1 LRYLLVGLGSIG
13 KRHVRLLRTLDADA
27 RIAAWRR
34 GDSGHEPAEGIDQ
47 VMLEEGSLDAWRPD
61 AAVVATPAALHLP
74 AALACARRGV
84 PLFIEKPLA
93 DRLDGLDEL
102 AELCAGQ
109 RLVVMV
115 GYCLRFHPAVA
126 ALTQAARAGRIGRVL
141 SLRAE
146 VGQYLPDWRPG
157 QDYRTG
163 VSARA
168 DLGGGAVLE
177 LSHELDYARW
187 LAGEV
192 RAVRAWTGSIS
203 NLHLGVEDVAE
214 ILLEFEGGAVGSIHL
229 DMVERWPHR
238 SCRVIGTDG
247 TLEWN
252 AGEQRVRVFTPAA
265 GWQKL
270 LEGPVDP
277 DAMYLAELRHFLDC
291 VRTGERPLIDLGEG
305 RRVLEIALAAKQA
318 AALNRGVA
326 V

>member
-1 LRYLLVGLGSIG
+1 
-13 KRHVRLLRTLDADA
+13 
-27 RIAAWRR
+27 
-34 GDSGHEPAEGIDQ
+34 
-47 VMLEEGSLDAWRPD
+47 
-61 AAVVATPAALHLP
+61 
-74 AALACARRGV
+74 
-84 PLFIEKPLA
+84 LA

-126 ALTQAARAGRIGRVL
+126 ALKQAVRAGRVGRVL

-157 QDYRTG
+157 QDHRTG
-163 VSARA
+163 VSALA
-168 DLGGGAVLE
+168 ELGGGA
-177 LSHELDYARW
+177 
-187 LAGEV
+187 GE
-192 RAVRAWTGSIS
+192 WK
-203 NLHLGVEDVAE
+203 VA
-214 ILLEFEGGAVGSIHL
+214 
-229 DMVERWPHR
+229 
-238 SCRVIGTDG
+238 
-247 TLEWN
+247 
-252 AGEQRVRVFTPAA
+252 EQRVRLFTPAA
-265 GWQKL
+265 GWQTL
-270 LEGPVDP
+270 WEGPFDP